1 LKYTVLVLLVL
12 LWNAT
17 YAQDSLCLSALI
29 GMGRPLYG
37 LREAV
42 SAYPSV
48 EGELALVRRGLP
60 DLRGGISLQQWVVN
74 ANQRYPVWVINP
86 HGGWYFKSS
95 RVDVGVGFHL
105 VFMRLREPVEG
116 FLISDNESD
125 FGHYFSWGFKVP
137 RMERWSLNMHWFTL
151 WSKPRQ
157 THFIRI
163 AIRGELWRWGLE

>member
-74 ANQRYPVWVINP
+74 ANQRYPVWVI
-86 HGGWYFKSS
+86 
-95 RVDVGVGFHL
+95 
-105 VFMRLREPVEG
+105 M
-116 FLISDNESD
+116 
-125 FGHYFSWGFKVP
+125 
-137 RMERWSLNMHWFTL
+137 
-151 WSKPRQ
+151 
-157 THFIRI
+157 
-163 AIRGELWRWGLE
+163 